1 MEGEYNHMGY
11 VVGEFKLYFSYPK
24 ENYPL
29 IIFRHIFV
37 HFVLYLMRTYSTY
50 YSIAFM
56 LPSVG
61 VTSFTPLISAGPLIK
76 TARTTLDNYLFDVA

>member
-1 MEGEYNHMGY
+1 MGY
-11 VVGEFKLYFSYPK
+11 VVGEFTLCFSYPK

-37 HFVLYLMRTYSTY
+37 HLVLDLMRIYSTDY
-50 YSIAFM
+50 LIVFM

-61 VTSFTPLISAGPLIK
+61 VRSFTPLISAGPLIK
-76 TARTTLDNYLFDVA
+76 AARITLDNYLFDVI